1 VRRQIVLMTVAV
13 TSMVV
18 VAFVVPLM
26 FLVRTIAAD
35 RATSKANADAQYVA
49 QVIAG
54 NRAAAPGLVAQA
66 DASTPSSVSVYY
78 SDGVVIGD
86 RSRPPAAENL
96 QLALRGRS
104 FSRSSAGGI
113 DVYLPVLQP
122 AGQTAIVR
130 VSVPRREVRRGVMAA
145 WVSLAGLAL
154 ALVLLAA
161 LVADRMA
168 RSITKPLN
176 TLTDIARRLS
186 HGELDARSRV
196 KGSVEIVEVS
206 RALDTLAVR
215 IGDLLR
221 AEREYAADLSHSL
234 RTPLTALRLDAE
246 LLSDEAE
253 SQRIMAAV
261 DDLETAVT
269 FVIAD
274 TRRDRRS
281 PDERGA
287 DLTDVLRERIAF
299 WEVLARAQRRPLDL
313 CLHPAPL
320 RVDARRHDL
329 QQLIDV
335 LLDNVLRH
343 TPAGGAARVTSE
355 PGTQGGARFVVEDA
369 GPGVAGPV
377 LETAKGTGRGLE
389 IARRVARDSSGSLT
403 IGKSD
408 LGGARVEVALGPARA

>member
-1 VRRQIVLMTVAV
+1 MTIAV

-18 VAFVVPLM
+18 IAFVLPLM

-35 RATSKANADAQYVA
+35 RATNKANADAQYVG

-54 NRAAAPGLVAQA
+54 NRSAAPGLVAQA
-66 DASTPSSVSVYY
+66 DASTASTVSVYY
-78 SDGVVIGD
+78 SDGTVIGD
-86 RSRPPAAENL
+86 RSRPPAAESL

-104 FSRSSAGGI
+104 FSRSASGGV
-113 DVYLPVLQP
+113 DVFLPVLQSE
-122 AGQTAIVR
+122 GQTAVVR
-130 VSVPRREVRRGVMAA
+130 VSVPRREVQRGVMAA
-145 WVSLAGLAL
+145 WLSLGGLAL

-168 RSITKPLN
+168 RSITRPLN
-176 TLTDIARRLS
+176 TLTDIARRLA

-196 KGSVEIVEVS
+196 RGSVEIVEVS
-206 RALDTLAVR
+206 QALDTLAVR

-246 LLSDEAE
+246 LLADEEE
-253 SQRIMAAV
+253 SRRIMAAV
-261 DDLETAVT
+261 DDLESAVT

-274 TRRDRRS
+274 TRRERRL
-281 PDERGA
+281 PDERGV
-287 DLTDVLRERIAF
+287 DLSVVVRERIAF

-313 CLHPAPL
+313 RLYAGAL
-320 RVDARRHDL
+320 RVDAQRHDL

-343 TPAGGAARVTSE
+343 TPTGGAARVTSE
-355 PGTQGGARFVVEDA
+355 PGSHDGARLIVEDG
-369 GPGVAGPV
+369 GPGVAVSARQPG
-377 LETAKGTGRGLE
+377 TGTGRGLE
-389 IARRVARDSSGSLT
+389 IARRVARDSGGSLT

-408 LGGARVEVALGPARA
+408 LGGARVEVELGSSRA

>member
-1 VRRQIVLMTVAV
+1 MRRQIVLMTVAV

-49 QVIAG
+49 QIIAG

-66 DASTPSSVSVYY
+66 DASTESSVSVYY

-86 RSRPPAAENL
+86 RSRPPAAESL

-104 FSRSSAGGI
+104 FSRSSGGGI
-113 DVYLPVLQP
+113 DVFLPVLQS
-122 AGQTAIVR
+122 AGQTAVVR
-130 VSVPRREVRRGVMAA
+130 VSVPRHEVRRGVMTA
-145 WVSLAGLAL
+145 WVSLAALAL
-154 ALVLLAA
+154 ALVVLAA

-186 HGELDARSRV
+186 NGELDARSRV

-274 TRRDRRS
+274 TRRDRS

-287 DLTDVLRERIAF
+287 DLTDVVRERIAF

-313 CLHPAPL
+313 CLASEPL

-329 QQLIDV
+329 QQLVDV

-343 TPAGGAARVTSE
+343 TPAGGAARVTSA
-355 PGTQGGARFVVEDA
+355 PGAHGGARFVVEDA
-369 GPGVAGPV
+369 GPGVAAPA
-377 LETAKGTGRGLE
+377 LKSAKGTGRGLE
-389 IARRVARDSSGSLT
+389 IARRVARDSAGSLT
-403 IGKSD
+403 IAKSD
-408 LGGARVEVALGPARA
+408 LGGARVEVELGPARV